1 MRRSKFKSTA
11 ALETK
16 IALLEQRSF
25 SYQGVWKEAPAS
37 RPHRHRRGVAYCGR
51 CWNAKARRNTSR
63 TDPRRKPLIAMIDIG
78 GDPAD
83 HAAIERRRAELV
95 QLREQA
101 IKNMRAL
108 VARGGKGLQ

>member
-1 MRRSKFKSTA
+1 
-11 ALETK
+11 
-16 IALLEQRSF
+16 
-25 SYQGVWKEAPAS
+25 
-37 RPHRHRRGVAYCGR
+37 
-51 CWNAKARRNTSR
+51 
-63 TDPRRKPLIAMIDIG
+63 MIDIG